1 MGREANGY
9 PSFVSGDEMANS
21 VTVASRVGL
30 LVALAAIGIG
40 CASTAHVRARS
51 GMVAIC
57 DPVVAIH
64 PDSTIGR
71 WRDGPF
77 EDWKKIGPRGLA
89 MDVVGVDE
97 VLADELRSLGS
108 QAIELGRTAAETQ
121 CDFIV
126 VPAIV
131 AAKLRNVGTDYLRR
145 ASVTATVRWIGIENP
160 SGRGRFEIEN
170 VCAAEGGSARKA
182 WMEALRVGLRSML
195 ADGRIGEH
203 WLSTAPT
210 AQDEAAIEAADQPA
224 GDWLL
229 EARRSVFTLLN
240 YRDHGHGSGFAFAN
254 GGWGFSNVHV
264 FGRSSAL
271 FATVDGTDQRAAL
284 AWRRNRERDVVL
296 FRFSGDPVASLP
308 VASTP
313 PEIGADV
320 FVIGSPLEWNAAGSV
335 AKGVV
340 SNRAMR
346 EGQEF
351 MQTDAPVNPETAGAP
366 SSTNMDRLWAS
377 SWKKSLGLPSKE
389 LVTQSRLR
397 TRWSQWTGL
406 TDSLC

>member
-1 MGREANGY
+1 MGGAANGY

-21 VTVASRVGL
+21 VTAASRVGL

-51 GMVAIC
+51 GIVAIC

-89 MDVVGVDE
+89 MDVVGADE

-170 VCAAEGGSARKA
+170 VCAAESGSARKA
-182 WMEALRVGLRSML
+182 WGEALRAGLRSIL
-195 ADGRIGEH
+195 ADGRIGDH
-203 WLSTAPT
+203 WLPSTPVPGLEPGE
-210 AQDEAAIEAADQPA
+210 DEERAA
-224 GDWLL
+224 DWLL
-229 EARRSVFTLLN
+229 EARKSVFTLLN
-240 YRDHGHGSGFAFAN
+240 YRAGGHGSGFAFST
-254 GGWGFSNVHV
+254 GGWGLSNVHV
-264 FGRSSAL
+264 FATSSGL
-271 FATVDGTDQRAAL
+271 FATVDGNDQRVAL
-284 AWRRNRERDVVL
+284 AWRRDRVRDVVV
-296 FRFSGDPVASLP
+296 FRYSGDPVRGLP
-308 VASTP
+308 IAPATP
-313 PEIGADV
+313 KVGADV
-320 FVIGSPLEWNAAGSV
+320 FVVGSPLEWKAAGSV

-340 SNRAMR
+340 SNRALR

-351 MQTDAPVNPETAGAP
+351 MQTDAPVNPGNSGGPVLDKNGRGGGHCRRKDHWARRGG
-366 SSTNMDRLWAS
+366 DRL
-377 SWKKSLGLPSKE
+377 
-389 LVTQSRLR
+389 RN
-397 TRWSQWTGL
+397 
-406 TDSLC
+406 TD